1 MMIPLQGISQKR
13 YIIDKDTIVA
23 YTPFEN
29 RRIAIL
35 LLEGEEKAKLVL
47 KQDELIKYKDSI
59 ISHQGY
65 YIQVQDSTI
74 KVTTDLVKDFNIKT
88 IDYQNQIEKERK
100 RKRTAQ
106 GIAVGSIVAN
116 IVFITALLLWIK
128 IRN

>member
-13 YIIDKDTIVA
+13 YIIDKDTIVT

-35 LLEGEEKAKLVL
+35 LLDGEEKAKLVL

-59 ISHQGY
+59 INHQGY

-74 KVTTDLVKDFNIKT
+74 KVTTDLIKDFNIKT

-116 IVFITALLLWIK
+116 IVFITTLLL
-128 IRN
+128 

>member
-106 GIAVGSIVAN
+106 GIAAGSIVAN
-116 IVFITALLLWIK
+116 IVFITALLL
-128 IRN
+128 

>member
-74 KVTTDLVKDFNIKT
+74 KVTTDLIRDFNIKT

-116 IVFITALLLWIK
+116 IVFITTLIL
-128 IRN
+128 

>member
-35 LLEGEEKAKLVL
+35 LLEGEEKTKLVL

-59 ISHQGY
+59 INHQGY

-74 KVTTDLVKDFNIKT
+74 KVTTDLIKDFNIKT

-106 GIAVGSIVAN
+106 GIAAGSIVAN
-116 IVFITALLLWIK
+116 IVFIIVSIL
-128 IRN
+128 

>member
-1 MMIPLQGISQKR
+1 MLLLLMMIPLQGISQKR

-35 LLEGEEKAKLVL
+35 LLEGEEKAKLIL
-47 KQDELIKYKDSI
+47 KQDELIKYKDNI

-74 KVTTDLVKDFNIKT
+74 KVTTDLIKDFNIKT

-106 GIAVGSIVAN
+106 GIAFGSIVAN
-116 IVFITALLLWIK
+116 IVFITALLL
-128 IRN
+128 

>member
-35 LLEGEEKAKLVL
+35 LLDGEEKAKLVL
-47 KQDELIKYKDSI
+47 KQNELIKYKDSI

-106 GIAVGSIVAN
+106 GIAAGSIVAN
-116 IVFITALLLWIK
+116 IVFITALLL
-128 IRN
+128 

>member
-35 LLEGEEKAKLVL
+35 LLDGEEKAKLVL

-59 ISHQGY
+59 INHQGY

-74 KVTTDLVKDFNIKT
+74 KVTTDLIKDFNVKT

-116 IVFITALLLWIK
+116 IVFITALLL
-128 IRN
+128 

>member
-47 KQDELIKYKDSI
+47 KQDELIKYKNSI
-59 ISHQGY
+59 INHQGY

-74 KVTTDLVKDFNIKT
+74 KVTTDLIKDFNIKT

-116 IVFITALLLWIK
+116 IVFITALLL
-128 IRN
+128 

>member
-47 KQDELIKYKDSI
+47 KQNELIKYKDSI

-88 IDYQNQIEKERK
+88 IDYKNQIEKERK

-106 GIAVGSIVAN
+106 GIAAGSIVAN
-116 IVFITALLLWIK
+116 IVFITALLL
-128 IRN
+128 

>member
-74 KVTTDLVKDFNIKT
+74 KVTTDLIRDFNIKT

-106 GIAVGSIVAN
+106 GIAAGSIVAN
-116 IVFITALLLWIK
+116 IVFITALIL
-128 IRN
+128 

>member
-116 IVFITALLLWIK
+116 IVFITTLIL
-128 IRN
+128 

>member
-1 MMIPLQGISQKR
+1 MMIPLQSISQKR

-35 LLEGEEKAKLVL
+35 LLDGEEKAKLVL
-47 KQDELIKYKDSI
+47 KQNELIKYKDSI

-74 KVTTDLVKDFNIKT
+74 KVTTDLIKDFNIKT

-116 IVFITALLLWIK
+116 IVFITTLLL
-128 IRN
+128 

>member
-1 MMIPLQGISQKR
+1 MLLLLMMIPLQGISQKR

-35 LLEGEEKAKLVL
+35 LLDGEEKAKLVL
-47 KQDELIKYKDSI
+47 KQDELIKYKDNI

-74 KVTTDLVKDFNIKT
+74 KVTTDLIKDFNIKT

-106 GIAVGSIVAN
+106 GIAFGSIVAN
-116 IVFITALLLWIK
+116 IVFITALLL
-128 IRN
+128 

>member
-74 KVTTDLVKDFNIKT
+74 KVTTDLIKDFNIKT
-88 IDYQNQIEKERK
+88 IDYQNQIKKERK

-116 IVFITALLLWIK
+116 IVFITALLL
-128 IRN
+128 

>member
-35 LLEGEEKAKLVL
+35 LLDGEEKAKLVL
-47 KQDELIKYKDSI
+47 KQDELIKYKDNI
-59 ISHQGY
+59 ISYQGY

-74 KVTTDLVKDFNIKT
+74 KVTTDLIKDFNIKT

-106 GIAVGSIVAN
+106 GIAFGSIVAN
-116 IVFITALLLWIK
+116 IVFITALLL
-128 IRN
+128 

>member
-47 KQDELIKYKDSI
+47 KQDELIKYKDNI

-116 IVFITALLLWIK
+116 IVFIAALLL
-128 IRN
+128 

>member
-35 LLEGEEKAKLVL
+35 LLDGEEKAKLVL

-74 KVTTDLVKDFNIKT
+74 KVTTDLIKDFNIKT

-116 IVFITALLLWIK
+116 IVFITALLL
-128 IRN
+128 

>member
-59 ISHQGY
+59 INHQGY

-74 KVTTDLVKDFNIKT
+74 KVTTDLIKDFNIKT

-116 IVFITALLLWIK
+116 IVFIVALLL
-128 IRN
+128 

>member
-23 YTPFEN
+23 YTPYEN

-59 ISHQGY
+59 INHQGY

-74 KVTTDLVKDFNIKT
+74 KVTTDLIKDFNIKT

-106 GIAVGSIVAN
+106 GIAAGSIVAN
-116 IVFITALLLWIK
+116 IIFITALLL
-128 IRN
+128 

>member
-47 KQDELIKYKDSI
+47 KQDELIKYKDNI

-74 KVTTDLVKDFNIKT
+74 KVTTDLIKDFNIKT
-88 IDYQNQIEKERK
+88 IDYQNQIKKERK

-106 GIAVGSIVAN
+106 GIAAGSIVAN
-116 IVFITALLLWIK
+116 IVFITALLL
-128 IRN
+128 

>member
-59 ISHQGY
+59 INHQGY

-74 KVTTDLVKDFNIKT
+74 KVTTDLIKDFNIKT

-106 GIAVGSIVAN
+106 GIAAGSIVAN
-116 IVFITALLLWIK
+116 IVFITALIL
-128 IRN
+128 

>member
-59 ISHQGY
+59 INHQGY

-74 KVTTDLVKDFNIKT
+74 KITTDLIKDFNIKT

-116 IVFITALLLWIK
+116 VVFITALLL
-128 IRN
+128 

>member
-74 KVTTDLVKDFNIKT
+74 KVTTDLIRDFNIKT

-100 RKRTAQ
+100 QKRTAQ

-116 IVFITALLLWIK
+116 IVFITALLL
-128 IRN
+128 

>member
-59 ISHQGY
+59 INHQGY

-74 KVTTDLVKDFNIKT
+74 KVTTDLIKDFNIKT
-88 IDYQNQIEKERK
+88 IDYQNQIKKERK

-106 GIAVGSIVAN
+106 GIAAGSIVAN
-116 IVFITALLLWIK
+116 IVFITALLL
-128 IRN
+128 

>member
-1 MMIPLQGISQKR
+1 MMIQLQGISQKR

-59 ISHQGY
+59 INHQGY

-74 KVTTDLVKDFNIKT
+74 KVTTDLIKDFNIKT
-88 IDYQNQIEKERK
+88 IDYQNQIKKERK

-116 IVFITALLLWIK
+116 IVFITALLL
-128 IRN
+128 

>member
-47 KQDELIKYKDSI
+47 KQNELIKYKDSI

-106 GIAVGSIVAN
+106 GIAAGSIVAN
-116 IVFITALLLWIK
+116 IVFITALLL
-128 IRN
+128 

>member
-35 LLEGEEKAKLVL
+35 LLDGEEKAKLVL

-106 GIAVGSIVAN
+106 GIAAGSIVAN
-116 IVFITALLLWIK
+116 IVFITALLL
-128 IRN
+128 

>member
-88 IDYQNQIEKERK
+88 IDYQNQIEKERR

-106 GIAVGSIVAN
+106 GIAAGSIVAN
-116 IVFITALLLWIK
+116 IVFITALLL
-128 IRN
+128 

>member
-35 LLEGEEKAKLVL
+35 LLDGEEKAKLVL

-74 KVTTDLVKDFNIKT
+74 KVTTDLIKDFNIKT

-106 GIAVGSIVAN
+106 GIAFGSIVAN
-116 IVFITALLLWIK
+116 IVFITALLL
-128 IRN
+128 

>member
-13 YIIDKDTIVA
+13 YIIDKDTIIA

-59 ISHQGY
+59 INHQGY

-74 KVTTDLVKDFNIKT
+74 KVTTDLIKDFNIKT

-116 IVFITALLLWIK
+116 IVFIAALLL
-128 IRN
+128 

>member
-74 KVTTDLVKDFNIKT
+74 KVTTDLIKDFNIKT

-116 IVFITALLLWIK
+116 IVFITALLL
-128 IRN
+128 

>member
-35 LLEGEEKAKLVL
+35 LLDGEEKAKLVL

-59 ISHQGY
+59 INHQGY

-74 KVTTDLVKDFNIKT
+74 KVTTDLIKDFNIKT

-116 IVFITALLLWIK
+116 IVFITALLL
-128 IRN
+128 

>member
-1 MMIPLQGISQKR
+1 MIPLQGISQKR

-74 KVTTDLVKDFNIKT
+74 KVTTDLIRDFNIKT

-116 IVFITALLLWIK
+116 IVFITTLIL
-128 IRN
+128 

>member
-23 YTPFEN
+23 YTSFEN

-74 KVTTDLVKDFNIKT
+74 KVTTDLIRDFNIKT

-106 GIAVGSIVAN
+106 GIAAGSIVAN
-116 IVFITALLLWIK
+116 IVFITTLIL
-128 IRN
+128 

>member
-59 ISHQGY
+59 INHQGY

-74 KVTTDLVKDFNIKT
+74 KVTTDLIKDFNIKT

-106 GIAVGSIVAN
+106 GIAAGSIVAN
-116 IVFITALLLWIK
+116 IVFITALLL
-128 IRN
+128 

>member
-35 LLEGEEKAKLVL
+35 LLDGEEKAKLVL
-47 KQDELIKYKDSI
+47 KQDELIKYKDNI
-59 ISHQGY
+59 ISYQNY

-74 KVTTDLVKDFNIKT
+74 KVTTDLIRDFNIKT

-106 GIAVGSIVAN
+106 GIAAGSIVAN
-116 IVFITALLLWIK
+116 IVFITALLL
-128 IRN
+128 

>member
-74 KVTTDLVKDFNIKT
+74 KVTTDLIRDFNIKT

-116 IVFITALLLWIK
+116 IVFIAALLL
-128 IRN
+128 

>member
-1 MMIPLQGISQKR
+1 MIQLQGISQKR

-59 ISHQGY
+59 INHQGY

-74 KVTTDLVKDFNIKT
+74 KVTTDLIKDFNIKT
-88 IDYQNQIEKERK
+88 IDYQNQIKKERK

-116 IVFITALLLWIK
+116 IVFITALLL
-128 IRN
+128 

>member
-47 KQDELIKYKDSI
+47 KQDELIKYKDNI

-74 KVTTDLVKDFNIKT
+74 KVTTDLIRDFNIKT

-106 GIAVGSIVAN
+106 GIAAGSIVAN
-116 IVFITALLLWIK
+116 IVFITALIL
-128 IRN
+128 

>member
-59 ISHQGY
+59 INHQGY

-74 KVTTDLVKDFNIKT
+74 KVTTDLIKDFNIKT

-116 IVFITALLLWIK
+116 IVFITTLLL
-128 IRN
+128 